1 MAQFCAFCGA
11 QMQDESGLCHACGK
25 SQVTGTNQS
34 GAGAQAVMAPAVEKT
49 SAQAALAV
57 AGAPATPPAV
67 QKPAMSLW
75 IALAPVIIAIIIV
88 LIPVPAGLKF
98 SAWAFFAVFCGVIA
112 GTIIEPLP
120 AAAVGF
126 VGVGV
131 ATVLGLVDPRPGP
144 SVAWAL
150 SGFSNGTVWLIFAA
164 FMFSTGY
171 EKTGLGRRIA
181 LGLVKTLGSKTL
193 GLGYAIMLADLVLAP
208 ATPSNTARSGGTI
221 FPIIRNIPPLY
232 GSYPGETARKLGSY
246 VMWVALCAT
255 SVTAATFATGL
266 ATNAFSLEIVRKLAK
281 VEITW
286 TQWFIGFLPM
296 AVILLSVLPYLI
308 YKIYPPEIKSSTEV
322 PVWAGKQLAKMGK
335 ISWREIGLA
344 LIVGCA
350 LIFWIFGTKIVDT
363 TAVALMATGL
373 MVVCRIVTWDDILSN
388 KAAWSVLVWFGTL
401 VSLADG
407 LNRVGFVG
415 WFAKLVASHL
425 TGLSPV
431 MVMAALVALYYVVH
445 YMFANLTSQAVG
457 VLPMLLVAGMSIPG
471 MPVRSFAMLLCF
483 SLALQGVI
491 TPYACGA
498 APIYYASGYISR
510 KDFWLQGAIFGA
522 IFLGTLLAVG
532 IPYLSYINR

>member
-1 MAQFCAFCGA
+1 MVCIHCGA
-11 QMQDESGLCHACGK
+11 QLQQEGGMCKACGK
-25 SQVTGTNQS
+25 SQVTATTES
-34 GAGAQAVMAPAVEKT
+34 GAAAKAVLAPAAAST
-49 SAQAALAV
+49 ST
-57 AGAPATPPAV
+57 APAAAP
-67 QKPAMSLW
+67 KSKSGLW
-75 IALAPVIIAIIIV
+75 KALGPILITVVIL

-112 GTIIEPLP
+112 GTIMEPLP
-120 AAAVGF
+120 AAAVGL

-131 ATVLGLVDPRPGP
+131 ATVLGLVDPKPGP
-144 SVAWAL
+144 SIRWAL
-150 SGFSNGTVWLIFAA
+150 SGFSNGTVWLIFSA

-171 EKTGLGRRIA
+171 EKTRLGRRIA
-181 LGLVKTLGSKTL
+181 LGLAKTLGGKTL

-232 GSYPGETARKLGSY
+232 DSYPGESARKIGSY

-266 ATNAFSLEIVRKLAK
+266 ATNAFSLEIVRKLAN

-296 AVILLSVLPYLI
+296 GLLLLAILPYLI
-308 YKIYPPEIKSSTEV
+308 YKIYPPEIKSSKEV
-322 PVWAGKQLAKMGK
+322 PVWAGKQLAEMGK

-363 TAVALMATGL
+363 TAVAFMATGL

-407 LNRVGFVG
+407 LNKVGFVG

-431 MVMAALVALYYVVH
+431 IVMGALVALYYVVH

-457 VLPMLLVAGMSIPG
+457 VLPMLLVAGMTIPG

-510 KDFWLQGAIFGA
+510 KDFWVQGAIFGA
-522 IFLGTLLAVG
+522 IFLTTLLAVG
-532 IPYLSYINR
+532 IPYLAYINR

>member
-1 MAQFCAFCGA
+1 MAQVCVFCGA
-11 QMQDESGLCHACGK
+11 KLQGESGLCPACGK
-25 SQVTGTNQS
+25 SQVTSTNQS
-34 GAGAQAVMAPAVEKT
+34 GAGAQAVMAPASEKP
-49 SAQAALAV
+49 SVQAA
-57 AGAPATPPAV
+57 PAASGVPAA
-67 QKPAMSLW
+67 QKPARSFW
-75 IALAPVIIAIIIV
+75 KAVVPIAIAIIIV
-88 LIPVPAGLKF
+88 LIPAPAGLKF

-112 GTIIEPLP
+112 GTIMEPLP

-131 ATVLGLVDPRPGP
+131 ATVLGLVDRRPGP
-144 SVAWAL
+144 SIAWAL
-150 SGFSNGTVWLIFAA
+150 SGFANGTVWLIFSA

-171 EKTGLGRRIA
+171 EKTRLGRRIA
-181 LGLVKTLGSKTL
+181 LGLAKTLGSKTL

-221 FPIIRNIPPLY
+221 YPIIRNIPPLY
-232 GSYPGETARKLGSY
+232 GSYGDHTARKIGSY

-266 ATNAFSLEIVRKLAK
+266 ATNAFSLEIVRKLAH

-286 TQWFIGFLPM
+286 TQWFIGCLP
-296 AVILLSVLPYLI
+296 VSLILLSVLPYLI
-308 YKIYPPEIKSSTEV
+308 YKIYPPEIKTSKEV
-322 PVWAGKQLAKMGK
+322 PVWAGQQLAEMGK

-350 LIFWIFGTKIVDT
+350 LVFWVFGTKIVDT
-363 TAVALMATGL
+363 TAVAFMATGL

-407 LNRVGFVG
+407 LNKVGFVA

-425 TGLSPV
+425 MGLSAV
-431 MVMAALVALYYVVH
+431 TVMACLVALYYVVH

-498 APIYYASGYISR
+498 APIYYASGYLPR
-510 KDFWLQGAIFGA
+510 KDFWTLGAIFGA
-522 IFLGTLLAVG
+522 IFLGTLLVVG